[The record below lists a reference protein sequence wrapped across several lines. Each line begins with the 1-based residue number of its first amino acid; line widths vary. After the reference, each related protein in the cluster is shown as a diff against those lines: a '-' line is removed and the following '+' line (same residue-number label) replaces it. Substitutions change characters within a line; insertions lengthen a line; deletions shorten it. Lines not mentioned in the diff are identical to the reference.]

1 METELR
7 RRRTNLLTL
16 GAGVIAFGVWSM
28 LKTYLYMIVDPIPM
42 TFDVPEQF
50 QQTALVMAYAM
61 VTAFL
66 LIDLALRLYIGL
78 SARAEGLGSKK
89 GKAYIIVTALML
101 VVNIAAWIVYL
112 FMYDYRDGYEALM
125 DYVVS
130 LVVDFTSIVILAQ
143 LIYNAIL
150 VRRLSRQLEG

>member
-7 RRRTNLLTL
+7 RRRINLLTL

-42 TFDVPEQF
+42 EFDVPEQF
-50 QQTALVMAYAM
+50 QKPALIIAYAM
-61 VTAFL
+61 VTVFL
-66 LIDLALRLYIGL
+66 LIDLELRLYVGL
-78 SARAEGLGSKK
+78 SARAEGLGKKK

-101 VVNIAAWIVYL
+101 IVNIAAWIVYL
-112 FMYDYRDGYEALM
+112 FMYNYKDGHEALM

-130 LVVDFTSIVILAQ
+130 LVVDLTSNVILAQ
-143 LIYNAIL
+143 LLYNAIL
-150 VRRLSRQLEG
+150 VRRMSRELEG

>member
-50 QQTALVMAYAM
+50 QQTALVIAYAM
-61 VTAFL
+61 VT
-66 LIDLALRLYIGL
+66 DLGLRLYIGL